1 MSEPIINHEIVEYK
15 EDEPFLIKHAW
26 VQNIKEET
34 LRPHWH
40 EELEIILTLH
50 GHSDYYID
58 GNHIQAQPGRLITIN
73 SESVHNI
80 LADTCYDG
88 ADPMAIIILIH
99 QKFLVENMPA
109 FQTIYFLNEKTETTD
124 GIKQIIMKLSDYE
137 RGSEWE
143 YGYLYAKGL
152 VLQLV
157 SLVCAEG
164 AAKKEDI
171 QNINY
176 DKNIYR
182 MKGVLQYVANH
193 YQEHMTQAE
202 VAKKFYFNKDY
213 FSRYFKKCMGITFS
227 EYLLDYRLENAKK
240 DLLATDLSVTEIAGE
255 NGFSDDRRL
264 ILAFKKKYQTT
275 PLQYRKKEKMR
286 IIIGQ
291 TEG

>member
-1 MSEPIINHEIVEYK
+1 
-15 EDEPFLIKHAW
+15 
-26 VQNIKEET
+26 
-34 LRPHWH
+34 
-40 EELEIILTLH
+40 
-50 GHSDYYID
+50 
-58 GNHIQAQPGRLITIN
+58 
-73 SESVHNI
+73 
-80 LADTCYDG
+80 
-88 ADPMAIIILIH
+88 MAVIILIH
-99 QKFLVENMPA
+99 QKFLVENIPTY
-109 FQTIYFLNEKTETTD
+109 QTIHFLNEKAETTK
-124 GIKQIIMKLSDYE
+124 GLKQIIMKLSDYE

-157 SLVCAEG
+157 SLVCAER

-182 MKGVLQYVANH
+182 MKGVLQYVASH
-193 YQEHMTQAE
+193 YQEHIIQAE

-240 DLLATDLSVTEIAGE
+240 DLLTTDLSVTEIAGK

-286 IIIGQ
+286 IITGK
-291 TEG
+291 TEK